1 MKVAGHS
8 GQGQHPADVGRSQQ
22 TDLDL
27 PEIFSLSVFPNS
39 YKMPKESIKDKL
51 DGNELDLSLG
61 DLSTVPV
68 KDLVSVSCIVAHR
81 QNAGHR
87 LLNLSPILKL
97 FFQFWMPKSL

>member
-1 MKVAGHS
+1 
-8 GQGQHPADVGRSQQ
+8 
-22 TDLDL
+22 
-27 PEIFSLSVFPNS
+27 
-39 YKMPKESIKDKL
+39 MPKESIKDKL
-51 DGNELDLSLG
+51 DGNELDLSLN

-97 FFQFWMPKSL
+97 FFFQFWMQNLILRPKSLLEHITRNS